1 MKQNRAVKQNKTG
14 DSMKILEN
22 IKSKLTIF
30 AEFICKSFP
39 LAAGSGQREMKN
51 SSFHGNFVIIHSE
64 NV

>member
-1 MKQNRAVKQNKTG
+1 
-14 DSMKILEN
+14 MKILEN

-30 AEFICKSFP
+30 VKSICKSFP
-39 LAAGSGQREMKN
+39 LAAGSGQQEMKN